1 MPAKQGPNISGP
13 FFDNTMTTQFG
24 REGQFYHPFAIGVS
38 REHVYVADRAGRGR
52 VQCFTFH
59 GEFQSCFNLYFKR
72 EEVDETVN
80 GINGHD
86 EEESEEDGIET
97 TDLESLT
104 WKTLELEV
112 ESGALIVD
120 GKGKVVFVGRG
131 KPCGMDEY
139 TSMEC
144 TPVIYIYDPATEQT
158 TLTRITSESGV
169 IVSKIEDAR
178 LLPNGCVALA
188 DQNKVH
194 LLDPA
199 GSIVSSLDLYH
210 PEGFPE
216 TASEMCSCGNDT
228 GQGSFIRY
236 PVRFAVYTQD
246 NAILL
251 PVSITKYGTVKVLD
265 SRKQTV
271 CFQFGSLGLGDG
283 QFHGTTSCNG
293 PYNYPRDVCVDIW
306 GRIIVSDY
314 GNCRVHM
321 FDQEGRFIKHVVT
334 KESGLHTPIAVR
346 TSRDGRVVVLNAA
359 PPYVQIFPYKP

>member
-1 MPAKQGPNISGP
+1 MPEDQGSKFYGP
-13 FFDNTMTTQFG
+13 FSSNTMTTQFG
-24 REGQFYHPFAIGVS
+24 RETQFYHPFAIGVS

-52 VQCFTFH
+52 VQCFTFR
-59 GEFQSCFNLYFKR
+59 GEFVSCFDLWFKK
-72 EEVDETVN
+72 EEDDDKATN

-86 EEESEEDGIET
+86 EEETQEGET
-97 TDLESLT
+97 DETDLET
-104 WKTLELEV
+104 WKDLELEV

-131 KPCGMDEY
+131 KPCGMEEY

-144 TPVIYIYDPATEQT
+144 TPAIYAYDQKTEQAT
-158 TLTRITSESGV
+158 ITQITGE

-178 LLPNGCVALA
+178 LLPNGCIALA
-188 DQNKVH
+188 DQNQIH
-194 LLDPA
+194 LLDPT
-199 GSIVSSLDLYH
+199 GCIVSSLDLYH

-216 TASEMCSCGNDT
+216 SAAETCSCGNDA

-236 PVRFAVYTQD
+236 PVRFTVYTQD
-246 NAILL
+246 NDIVL
-251 PVSITKYGTVKVLD
+251 PVSITKYGAIKVLD
-265 SRKQTV
+265 CKKQTV

-283 QFHGTTSCNG
+283 QFNGNASCNG
-293 PYNYPRDVCVDIW
+293 PYNYPRDLCVDVW

-321 FDQEGRFIKHVVT
+321 FDKEGRFIKHVVT

-359 PPYVQIFPYKP
+359 PPYVQIFPYQP